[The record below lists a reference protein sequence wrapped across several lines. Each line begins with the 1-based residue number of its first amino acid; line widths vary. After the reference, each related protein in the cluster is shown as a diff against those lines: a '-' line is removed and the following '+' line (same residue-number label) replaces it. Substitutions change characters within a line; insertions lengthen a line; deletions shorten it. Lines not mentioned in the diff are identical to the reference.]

1 MQILYILYFTPSLR
15 IDLKFLSLLRV
26 WLSPYFYVVY
36 IEHLLKRLVIRSM
49 SLVSVESEV
58 AIAIIPPLIME
69 ADPGAIVVLV

>member
-1 MQILYILYFTPSLR
+1 M
-15 IDLKFLSLLRV
+15 
-26 WLSPYFYVVY
+26 Y

-58 AIAIIPPLIME
+58 AIAIIFPLIIE